1 MQYSLSSS
9 STKQRMTDAFVRTMT
24 WLMRFGV
31 GATFI
36 FSGFVKSVD
45 PWGTFYKMEEYAAAL
60 GVPMLPTL
68 LLCATF
74 ALCATEFITGVCL
87 VLGCYRRS
95 SSIVALCFMCVMLP
109 LTLWIAVSDPVKDCG
124 CFGDYLVLSNWATF
138 WKNVIL
144 TLMTIWLVRFNR
156 DEITI
161 ISPAFQWIQV
171 VFSLAFV
178 GTVSLHGYFT
188 QPLLDFRPY
197 PAGTVLGHR
206 GGSEDESESDDFL
219 FVYEK
224 DGVRKTFGVDDE
236 LPDEADGWNF
246 VERLEKSPNSG
257 ESNDESTFRIWNRDG
272 DTDYTDMVLDNSGRM
287 LLLLIPDLKTVSP
300 ATTWRINSLY
310 DWSEAHGVD
319 MVAVVSGSASQI
331 QEWED
336 LSMPRYDI
344 YTADDTAIK
353 EVARGNP
360 AVVSLND
367 GVVEWKSTLSALDVD
382 EITSHNDAGSLSEL
396 KNDDSRKLLNW
407 FYIYLAS
414 LASLIVVS
422 MLPRIKNAYGQAKMR
437 HNRRDVSDAH

>member
-36 FSGFVKSVD
+36 FSGFVKAVD

-95 SSIVALCFMCVMLP
+95 SPIVALCFMCVMLP

-178 GTVSLHGYFT
+178 GAVSLHGYFT

-197 PAGTVLGHR
+197 PAGTVLGHW

-224 DGVRKTFGVDDE
+224 DGMRKTFGVDDE

>member
-36 FSGFVKSVD
+36 FSGFVKAVD

-95 SSIVALCFMCVMLP
+95 SPIVALCFMCVMLP

-178 GTVSLHGYFT
+178 GAVSLHGYFT